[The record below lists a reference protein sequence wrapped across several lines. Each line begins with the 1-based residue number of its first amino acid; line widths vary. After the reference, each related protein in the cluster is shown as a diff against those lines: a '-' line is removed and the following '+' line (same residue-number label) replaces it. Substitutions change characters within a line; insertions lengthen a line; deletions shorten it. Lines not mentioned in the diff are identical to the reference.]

1 MTDTEEQDSAVK
13 LRNLNI
19 MLSLYVSYNNICI
32 MYHININIKFES
44 YIRVCIQYYSMIS
57 DMESVVAMSVLYS
70 YLTPATSSSRGYQ
83 GEVEDR
89 SSSHLEGGQDDHIFT
104 EMFASRKELL
114 GREMWEESEGSPGDE
129 GGDFLEVHRNLQVF
143 TSGVGC
149 QLGKSINRTVRCWI
163 EFNQFLNITFTLWI
177 IIL

>member
-1 MTDTEEQDSAVK
+1 MVLHVRSGIKTLWLTPPRDKPWRHKILFLTSSTSK
-13 LRNLNI
+13 S
-19 MLSLYVSYNNICI
+19 LSKSLIW
-32 MYHININIKFES
+32 
-44 YIRVCIQYYSMIS
+44 RT
-57 DMESVVAMSVLYS
+57 VVSVLNV
-70 YLTPATSSSRGYQ
+70 YLTSTSTNHQ
-83 GEVEDR
+83 LEVEDR

>member
-1 MTDTEEQDSAVK
+1 MNEWMNE
-13 LRNLNI
+13 
-19 MLSLYVSYNNICI
+19 CI
-32 MYHININIKFES
+32 MYHININIIYES
-44 YIRVCIQYYSMIS
+44 YIWVCIQSIS
-57 DMESVVAMSVLYS
+57 TLIWRALLPCQMSVLYS
-70 YLTPATSSSRGYQ
+70 YLTPTTSSSRDDQ

>member
-57 DMESVVAMSVLYS
+57 DMESVVVMSVLYS
-70 YLTPATSSSRGYQ
+70 YLTPTTSSSRDDQ

-89 SSSHLEGGQDDHIFT
+89 SSSHLEGGQDDHILT
-104 EMFASRKELL
+104 EMFAAREELF
-114 GREMWEESEGSPGDE
+114 GREMRDECEDCPGEER
-129 GGDFLEVHRNLQVF
+129 GDFLDSLMMM
-143 TSGVGC
+143 
-149 QLGKSINRTVRCWI
+149 
-163 EFNQFLNITFTLWI
+163 
-177 IIL
+177 